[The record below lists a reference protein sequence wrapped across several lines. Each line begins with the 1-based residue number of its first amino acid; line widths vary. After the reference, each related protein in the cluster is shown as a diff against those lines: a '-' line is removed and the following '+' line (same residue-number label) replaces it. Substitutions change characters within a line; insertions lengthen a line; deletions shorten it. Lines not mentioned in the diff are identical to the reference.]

1 MEIVSWMAAALTL
14 KAAEPARPMVIPADI
29 ELAWSSFLRALT
41 TYNQGVIEAN
51 AAISALKG
59 SDDFIGQSSASAET
73 IHLKWEALKKRDDAH
88 FGPLRSAEHTS
99 ELQSL
104 MRTSYAVF
112 CLKTKSRH
120 RTSASS
126 FSKTISSYNREEST
140 TD

>member
-14 KAAEPARPMVIPADI
+14 KAAEPARPMVIPDDI
-29 ELAWSSFLRALT
+29 ELACSSFLRALT

-88 FGPLRSAEHTS
+88 FGPLCKKWGAAQRRRAEIVS
-99 ELQSL
+99 ERNAKQNNL
-104 MRTSYAVF
+104 RDR
-112 CLKTKSRH
+112 KSDGYGKRV
-120 RTSASS
+120 
-126 FSKTISSYNREEST
+126 ST
-140 TD
+140 RVDLG